1 MTTKHY
7 KSTNISTYNNRHDII
22 VASGL
27 WSGSYEMSHESIA
40 ITVYSSTIG
49 QLKVFWS
56 HNKTDIDFID
66 YFDIPSAEETY
77 TAVEQKAD
85 YFKVTFLNQTLVD
98 QTYFRLTT
106 YLRENAGLL
115 KELKTQNSHLDNIEN
130 HLTQNGDGT
139 GTSHGVMLDSVASS
153 LNDMKQHTNLSQSRL
168 NNIQRLMLQMLN

>member
-40 ITVYSSTIG
+40 ITVYSSTTG
-49 QLKVFWS
+49 QMKVFWS

-85 YFKVTFLNQTLVD
+85 YFKVTFLNNTLVD
-98 QTYFRLTT
+98 QSYFRLTT

-115 KELKTQNSHLDNIEN
+115 KELKAQ
-130 HLTQNGDGT
+130 
-139 GTSHGVMLDSVASS
+139 SS
-153 LNDMKQHTNLSQSRL
+153 DINTIKDDMALAKAEL
-168 NNIQRLMLQMLN
+168 